1 MNKLK
6 TPQQKANEQ
15 YARESIKPMYAFIIV
30 LFAFLITAILQNQTE
45 ADTKG
50 ITLSKLVYK
59 ILKQYE
65 QTNLSRETTEVAQ
78 KSNNATRVT
87 KTSTGKAK
95 SI

>member
-1 MNKLK
+1 MKSIITTLVTNQIK
-6 TPQQKANEQ
+6 TN
-15 YARESIKPMYAFIIV
+15 
-30 LFAFLITAILQNQTE
+30 LQTE

-65 QTNLSRETTEVAQ
+65 QTNLPRETTQVAQ
-78 KSNNATRVT
+78 KSNNASGTT

>member
-1 MNKLK
+1 MK
-6 TPQQKANEQ
+6 T
-15 YARESIKPMYAFIIV
+15 
-30 LFAFLITAILQNQTE
+30 LITTLVSQQIKTNLQTE

-65 QTNLSRETTEVAQ
+65 QINLPRETTEVAQ
-78 KSNNATRVT
+78 KSNNATGT
-87 KTSTGKAK
+87 AKTSTGKAK

>member
-1 MNKLK
+1 MK
-6 TPQQKANEQ
+6 T
-15 YARESIKPMYAFIIV
+15 
-30 LFAFLITAILQNQTE
+30 LITALISQQIKTNLQTE
-45 ADTKG
+45 ADSKG

-78 KSNNATRVT
+78 KSNNAIGVT
-87 KTSTGKAK
+87 KTSTKKTK

>member
-1 MNKLK
+1 MK
-6 TPQQKANEQ
+6 TIITTLVSQQ
-15 YARESIKPMYAFIIV
+15 IKTN
-30 LFAFLITAILQNQTE
+30 LQTE

-65 QTNLSRETTEVAQ
+65 QTNLSSETTKVTQ
-78 KSNNATRVT
+78 KSNNAIGTA
-87 KTSTGKAK
+87 KTSTRKTK

>member
-1 MNKLK
+1 MKSIITTLVTNQIK
-6 TPQQKANEQ
+6 TN
-15 YARESIKPMYAFIIV
+15 
-30 LFAFLITAILQNQTE
+30 LQTE

-65 QTNLSRETTEVAQ
+65 QSNLPRETTEVAQ
-78 KSNNATRVT
+78 KSNYAPSTTKGSTR
-87 KTSTGKAK
+87 KAK

>member
-1 MNKLK
+1 MKSIITTLVTNQIK
-6 TPQQKANEQ
+6 TN
-15 YARESIKPMYAFIIV
+15 
-30 LFAFLITAILQNQTE
+30 LQTE
-45 ADTKG
+45 ADSKG

-65 QTNLSRETTEVAQ
+65 QTNLPRETTQVTQ
-78 KSNNATRVT
+78 KSNNAAGTT

>member
-1 MNKLK
+1 MK
-6 TPQQKANEQ
+6 T
-15 YARESIKPMYAFIIV
+15 
-30 LFAFLITAILQNQTE
+30 LITTLVSQQIKTNLQTE

-65 QTNLSRETTEVAQ
+65 QTNLSGETTKVAQ
-78 KSNNATRVT
+78 KSNNAIGTT
-87 KTSTGKAK
+87 KTSTRKAK

>member
-1 MNKLK
+1 MK
-6 TPQQKANEQ
+6 T
-15 YARESIKPMYAFIIV
+15 
-30 LFAFLITAILQNQTE
+30 LITTLVSQQIKTNLQTE

-65 QTNLSRETTEVAQ
+65 QTNLSGETTEVAQ
-78 KSNNATRVT
+78 KSNNASGTA
-87 KTSTGKAK
+87 KTSTRKTK

>member
-1 MNKLK
+1 MK
-6 TPQQKANEQ
+6 
-15 YARESIKPMYAFIIV
+15 S
-30 LFAFLITAILQNQTE
+30 LITTLVSQQIKTNLQTE

-65 QTNLSRETTEVAQ
+65 QSNLPRETTKVAQ
-78 KSNNATRVT
+78 KSNNSTGTA

>member
-1 MNKLK
+1 MK
-6 TPQQKANEQ
+6 
-15 YARESIKPMYAFIIV
+15 S
-30 LFAFLITAILQNQTE
+30 LITTLVSQQIKTNLQTE

-65 QTNLSRETTEVAQ
+65 QSNLSRETIEVAQ
-78 KSNNATRVT
+78 KSNNPTGTAKASTR
-87 KTSTGKAK
+87 KAK

>member
-1 MNKLK
+1 MK
-6 TPQQKANEQ
+6 T
-15 YARESIKPMYAFIIV
+15 
-30 LFAFLITAILQNQTE
+30 LITTLVSQQIKTNLQTE
-45 ADTKG
+45 ADSKG

-78 KSNNATRVT
+78 KSNNASGIA

>member
-1 MNKLK
+1 MK
-6 TPQQKANEQ
+6 T
-15 YARESIKPMYAFIIV
+15 
-30 LFAFLITAILQNQTE
+30 LITTLVSQQIKTNLQTE

-78 KSNNATRVT
+78 KSNNTTPAAKGSAR
-87 KTSTGKAK
+87 KAK

>member
-1 MNKLK
+1 MK
-6 TPQQKANEQ
+6 T
-15 YARESIKPMYAFIIV
+15 
-30 LFAFLITAILQNQTE
+30 LITTLVSQQIKTNLQTE
-45 ADTKG
+45 ADSKG

-78 KSNNATRVT
+78 KSNNAFGTS
-87 KTSTGKAK
+87 KTSTRKTK

>member
-1 MNKLK
+1 MK
-6 TPQQKANEQ
+6 T
-15 YARESIKPMYAFIIV
+15 
-30 LFAFLITAILQNQTE
+30 LITTLVSQQIKTNLQTE

-65 QTNLSRETTEVAQ
+65 QSNLPRETTEVAQ
-78 KSNNATRVT
+78 KSNNASSTI
-87 KTSTGKAK
+87 KGGTGKAK

>member
-1 MNKLK
+1 MK
-6 TPQQKANEQ
+6 T
-15 YARESIKPMYAFIIV
+15 
-30 LFAFLITAILQNQTE
+30 LITTLVTNQIKTNLQTE
-45 ADTKG
+45 ADNKG

-65 QTNLSRETTEVAQ
+65 QTNIPRETTKVAQ
-78 KSNNATRVT
+78 KSNNPTGTA

>member
-1 MNKLK
+1 MVTNQIK
-6 TPQQKANEQ
+6 TN
-15 YARESIKPMYAFIIV
+15 
-30 LFAFLITAILQNQTE
+30 LQTE
-45 ADTKG
+45 ADSKG

-78 KSNNATRVT
+78 KSNNASGTT
-87 KTSTGKAK
+87 KTSTRKTK

>member
-1 MNKLK
+1 MK
-6 TPQQKANEQ
+6 T
-15 YARESIKPMYAFIIV
+15 
-30 LFAFLITAILQNQTE
+30 LITTLVTNQIKTNLQTE
-45 ADTKG
+45 AETKG

-78 KSNNATRVT
+78 KSNNPTGTA

>member
-1 MNKLK
+1 MK
-6 TPQQKANEQ
+6 T
-15 YARESIKPMYAFIIV
+15 
-30 LFAFLITAILQNQTE
+30 LITTLVSQQIKTNLQTE

-65 QTNLSRETTEVAQ
+65 QINLPRETTEVAQ
-78 KSNNATRVT
+78 KSNNATGTT
-87 KTSTGKAK
+87 KASTGKAK

>member
-1 MNKLK
+1 VSQQIK
-6 TPQQKANEQ
+6 TN
-15 YARESIKPMYAFIIV
+15 
-30 LFAFLITAILQNQTE
+30 LQTE

-65 QTNLSRETTEVAQ
+65 QINLPRETTEVAQ
-78 KSNNATRVT
+78 KSNNAPGTT

-95 SI
+95 SV

>member
-1 MNKLK
+1 MSQQIK
-6 TPQQKANEQ
+6 TN
-15 YARESIKPMYAFIIV
+15 
-30 LFAFLITAILQNQTE
+30 LQTE
-45 ADTKG
+45 AETKG

-65 QTNLSRETTEVAQ
+65 QTNLSRETTKVAQ

-87 KTSTGKAK
+87 KTSTRKTK

>member
-1 MNKLK
+1 MSQQIK
-6 TPQQKANEQ
+6 TN
-15 YARESIKPMYAFIIV
+15 
-30 LFAFLITAILQNQTE
+30 LQTE

-65 QTNLSRETTEVAQ
+65 QSNLPRETTKVAQ
-78 KSNNATRVT
+78 KSNNAAGTA